1 MSHPFIDVLSQEL
14 HRRFR
19 GDGETHSSKVLNVLH
34 GLMKASNWI
43 GKDSMGPDSGEAIH
57 TLCEFYKSEDEML
70 TTELRDFHASFPAT
84 STMKGMLKILRQQW
98 TGYLSN
104 TGGNDKNTCKIAY
117 TIPVSRAMVERSFS
131 KLKLVNNTLRSLC
144 MEERISDKDIPLN
157 HNEVISIYRDMA
169 PRRSLLKRRKE
180 EGRKDTRKEVTC
192 S

>member
-104 TGGNDKNTCKIAY
+104 TGGNDKNICKIAY
-117 TIPVSRAMVERSFS
+117 TIPVSR
-131 KLKLVNNTLRSLC
+131 VNNTLRSLC